1 MPTSTWNY
9 SGIKK
14 EYWCFNSIINLI
26 KNLNISIKIVYIQM
40 QLLVQLQAAYL
51 TDLNELPQE
60 QKKKLNWDIWVIPST
75 CQFFDQIW
83 IISKSISEFKIRS
96 EGSRRFKRFNDA
108 KRVKRRYGGRNA
120 YFYIYFYKI
129 WREKIHIII
138 KILSDA
144 KVINRLRTN
153 MP

>member
-1 MPTSTWNY
+1 MYKKHQHTLLLTSTWNY

-60 QKKKLNWDIWVIPST
+60 QKKN
-75 CQFFDQIW
+75 
-83 IISKSISEFKIRS
+83 
-96 EGSRRFKRFNDA
+96 
-108 KRVKRRYGGRNA
+108 
-120 YFYIYFYKI
+120 
-129 WREKIHIII
+129 
-138 KILSDA
+138 
-144 KVINRLRTN
+144 
-153 MP
+153 